1 MRAAYLPSALLL
13 ALAWP
18 ALAAEPVEP
27 ASVSVPEP
35 EQIDATDPF
44 GEALSSETLESL
56 RGGDQDIVDNVIHIT
71 GEVTDNSATDVA
83 TGHNSINEGSFASAS
98 GLTTVV
104 QNTGANV
111 LIQSA
116 TIVNIQFVDP

>member
-1 MRAAYLPSALLL
+1 MRAAHLSSALLL

-18 ALAAEPVEP
+18 ALAAEPVQ
-27 ASVSVPEP
+27 S
-35 EQIDATDPF
+35 DAADAL
-44 GEALSSETLESL
+44 GEALSASTLESL

-71 GEVTDNSATDVA
+71 GEVTDNSATNVA

-116 TIVNIQFVDP
+116 TIVNIQLVDP

>member
-1 MRAAYLPSALLL
+1 MRAAHLSSALLL
-13 ALAWP
+13 VLAWP
-18 ALAAEPVEP
+18 ALATEPVQ
-27 ASVSVPEP
+27 SVSVSEKV
-35 EQIDATDPF
+35 DAADSF
-44 GEALSSETLESL
+44 GEALSPSTLESL
-56 RGGDQDIVDNVIHIT
+56 RGGDQDIVENVIHIT
-71 GEVTDNSATDVA
+71 GEVTDNSATNVA